1 MKGVI
6 LDAKALNPGDLSF
19 DRLMGMADFEVYD
32 NTPQDL
38 VLERCTGRG
47 IVITNKVPFDRARIE
62 ALPELKYI
70 GVTATGYNIIDI
82 AAARDRGIAV
92 TNIPSYS
99 TDAVAQH
106 VFAFILD
113 ISNAVALH
121 DASVKE
127 GQWEHSDTFCYWKA
141 PLFELAGKR
150 LGIVGLGN
158 IGRRVASIAKAFGM
172 DVVSYSPHS
181 RMEGVEAVDLDSLL
195 STSDIITLHC
205 PLTSQTKGIIC
216 DESLS
221 KVKPGAILINASR
234 GPLVVEDA
242 VIRALDSGRLSR
254 YCADV
259 LDVEPPRGG
268 NRLAIH
274 PASIITPHIAWA
286 PLETRRRLLSIVED
300 NLEAFLNGVEKNR
313 VDLLSSC

>member
-1 MKGVI
+1 MKGVA

-19 DRLMGMADFEVYD
+19 DRLMEMADFEVHD
-32 NTPQDL
+32 NTPDDL
-38 VLERCTGRG
+38 VLDRCAGRQV
-47 IVITNKVPFDRARIE
+47 VITNKVPFDRRRME
-62 ALPELKYI
+62 ALASLKYI

-82 AAARDRGIAV
+82 EAARELGIAV

-106 VFAFILD
+106 VFAFILEV
-113 ISNAVALH
+113 SNAVALH
-121 DASVKE
+121 DKSVKE
-127 GQWEHSDTFCYWKA
+127 GQWERSDTFCYWKT

-158 IGRRVASIAKAFGM
+158 IGRRVASIAKAFAM

-181 RMEGVEAVDLDSLL
+181 RMEGVQAVDLDTLL

-205 PLTSQTKGIIC
+205 PLNAQTRGIVC

-221 KVKPGAILINASR
+221 RVKPGAILINASR
-234 GPLVVEDA
+234 GPLVEEDA
-242 VIRALDSGRLSR
+242 VIRALESGRLSR

-268 NRLAIH
+268 SRLAMH

-300 NLEAFLNGVEKNR
+300 NLEAFLKGEKLNR
-313 VDLLSSC
+313 VDL

>member
-1 MKGVI
+1 MKGVV

-19 DRLMGMADFEVYD
+19 DRLMEMADFEVHD
-32 NTPQDL
+32 NTPDDL
-38 VLERCTGRG
+38 VLDRCAGRQV
-47 IVITNKVPFDRARIE
+47 VITNKVPFDRRRME
-62 ALPELKYI
+62 ALASLKYI

-82 AAARDRGIAV
+82 EAARELGIAV

-106 VFAFILD
+106 VFAFILEV
-113 ISNAVALH
+113 SNAVALH
-121 DASVKE
+121 DKSVKE
-127 GQWEHSDTFCYWKA
+127 GQWERSDTFCYWKT

-158 IGRRVASIAKAFGM
+158 IGRRVASIAKAFAM

-181 RMEGVEAVDLDSLL
+181 RMEGVKAVDLDTLL

-205 PLTSQTKGIIC
+205 PLNAQTRGIVC

-221 KVKPGAILINASR
+221 RVKPGAILINASR
-234 GPLVVEDA
+234 GPLVEEDA
-242 VIRALDSGRLSR
+242 VIRALESGRLSR

-268 NRLAIH
+268 SRLAMH

-300 NLEAFLNGVEKNR
+300 NLEAFLKGEKLNR
-313 VDLLSSC
+313 VDL

>member
-1 MKGVI
+1 MKGVV

-19 DRLMGMADFEVYD
+19 DRLMEMADFEVHD
-32 NTPQDL
+32 NTPDDL
-38 VLERCTGRG
+38 VLDRCAGRQV
-47 IVITNKVPFDRARIE
+47 VITNKVPFDRRRME
-62 ALPELKYI
+62 ALASLKYI

-82 AAARDRGIAV
+82 EAARELGIAV

-106 VFAFILD
+106 VFAFILEV
-113 ISNAVALH
+113 SNAVALH
-121 DASVKE
+121 DKSVKE
-127 GQWEHSDTFCYWKA
+127 GQWERSDTFCYWKT

-158 IGRRVASIAKAFGM
+158 IGRRVASIAKAFAM

-181 RMEGVEAVDLDSLL
+181 RMEGVKAVDLDTLM

-205 PLTSQTKGIIC
+205 PLNAQTRGIVC

-221 KVKPGAILINASR
+221 RVKPGAILINASR
-234 GPLVVEDA
+234 GPLVEEDA
-242 VIRALDSGRLSR
+242 VIRALESRRLSR

-268 NRLAIH
+268 SSLAMH

-300 NLEAFLNGVEKNR
+300 NLEAFLKGEKLNR
-313 VDLLSSC
+313 VDL

>member
-1 MKGVI
+1 MKGVV

-19 DRLMGMADFEVYD
+19 DRLMEMVDFEVHD
-32 NTPQDL
+32 NTPDDL
-38 VLERCTGRG
+38 VLDRCAGRQV
-47 IVITNKVPFDRARIE
+47 VITNKVPFDRRRME
-62 ALPELKYI
+62 ALGSLKYI

-82 AAARDRGIAV
+82 EAARELGIAV

-106 VFAFILD
+106 VFAFILEV
-113 ISNAVALH
+113 SNAVALH
-121 DASVKE
+121 DKSVKE
-127 GQWEHSDTFCYWKA
+127 GQWERSDTFCYWKT

-158 IGRRVASIAKAFGM
+158 IGRRVASIAKAFAM

-181 RMEGVEAVDLDSLL
+181 RMEGVQAVDLDTLL

-205 PLTSQTKGIIC
+205 PLNAQTRGIVC

-234 GPLVVEDA
+234 GPLVEEDA
-242 VIRALDSGRLSR
+242 VIRALESGRLSR

-268 NRLAIH
+268 SRLAMH

-300 NLEAFLNGVEKNR
+300 NLEAFLKGEKLNR
-313 VDLLSSC
+313 VDL

>member
-1 MKGVI
+1 MKGVV

-19 DRLMGMADFEVYD
+19 DRLMKMVDFEVHD
-32 NTPQDL
+32 NTPDDL
-38 VLERCTGRG
+38 VLDRCAGRQV
-47 IVITNKVPFDRARIE
+47 VITNKVPFDRRRME
-62 ALPELKYI
+62 ALASLKYI

-82 AAARDRGIAV
+82 EAARELGIAV

-106 VFAFILD
+106 VFAFILEV
-113 ISNAVALH
+113 SNAVALH
-121 DASVKE
+121 DKSVKE
-127 GQWEHSDTFCYWKA
+127 GQWERSDTFCYWKT

-158 IGRRVASIAKAFGM
+158 IGRRVASIAKAFAM

-181 RMEGVEAVDLDSLL
+181 RMEGVKAVDLDTLM

-205 PLTSQTKGIIC
+205 PLNAQTRGIVC

-221 KVKPGAILINASR
+221 RVKPGAILINASR
-234 GPLVVEDA
+234 GPLVEEDA
-242 VIRALDSGRLSR
+242 VIRALESGILSR

-268 NRLAIH
+268 SRLAMH

-300 NLEAFLNGVEKNR
+300 NLEAFLKGEKLNR
-313 VDLLSSC
+313 VDL

>member
-1 MKGVI
+1 MKGVV

-19 DRLMGMADFEVYD
+19 DRLMEMADFEVHD
-32 NTPQDL
+32 NTPDDL
-38 VLERCTGRG
+38 VLDRCTGRQV
-47 IVITNKVPFDRARIE
+47 VITNKVPFDRRRME
-62 ALPELKYI
+62 ALASLKYI

-82 AAARDRGIAV
+82 EAARELGIAV

-106 VFAFILD
+106 VFAFILEV
-113 ISNAVALH
+113 SNAVALH
-121 DASVKE
+121 DKSVKE
-127 GQWEHSDTFCYWKA
+127 GQWERSDTFCYWKT

-158 IGRRVASIAKAFGM
+158 IGRRVASIAKAFAM

-181 RMEGVEAVDLDSLL
+181 RMEGVQAVDLDILL

-205 PLTSQTKGIIC
+205 PLNAQTRGIVC

-221 KVKPGAILINASR
+221 RVKPGAILINASR
-234 GPLVVEDA
+234 GPLVEEDA
-242 VIRALDSGRLSR
+242 VIRALESGRLSR

-268 NRLAIH
+268 SRLAMH

-300 NLEAFLNGVEKNR
+300 NLEAFLKGEKLNR
-313 VDLLSSC
+313 VDL

>member
-1 MKGVI
+1 MKGVV

-19 DRLMGMADFEVYD
+19 DRLMEMADFEVHD
-32 NTPQDL
+32 NTPDDL
-38 VLERCTGRG
+38 VLDRCTGRQV
-47 IVITNKVPFDRARIE
+47 VITNKVPFDRRRME
-62 ALPELKYI
+62 ALASLKYI

-82 AAARDRGIAV
+82 EAARELGIAV

-106 VFAFILD
+106 VFAFILEV
-113 ISNAVALH
+113 SNAVALH
-121 DASVKE
+121 DKSVKE
-127 GQWEHSDTFCYWKA
+127 GQWERSDTFCYWKT

-158 IGRRVASIAKAFGM
+158 IGRRVASIAKAFAM

-181 RMEGVEAVDLDSLL
+181 RMEGVQAVDLDILL

-205 PLTSQTKGIIC
+205 PLNAQTRGIVC

-221 KVKPGAILINASR
+221 RVKPGAILINASR
-234 GPLVVEDA
+234 GPLVEEDA
-242 VIRALDSGRLSR
+242 VIRALESARLSR

-268 NRLAIH
+268 SRLAMH

-286 PLETRRRLLSIVED
+286 PLETRRRLLSLVED
-300 NLEAFLNGVEKNR
+300 NLEAFLKGEKLNR
-313 VDLLSSC
+313 VDL

>member
-1 MKGVI
+1 MKGVV

-19 DRLMGMADFEVYD
+19 DRLMEMADFEVHD
-32 NTPQDL
+32 NTPDDL
-38 VLERCTGRG
+38 VLDRCAGRQV
-47 IVITNKVPFDRARIE
+47 VITNKVPFDRRRME
-62 ALPELKYI
+62 ALGSLKYI

-82 AAARDRGIAV
+82 EAARELGIAV

-106 VFAFILD
+106 VFAFILEV
-113 ISNAVALH
+113 SNAVALH
-121 DASVKE
+121 DKSVKE
-127 GQWEHSDTFCYWKA
+127 GQWERSDTFCYWKT

-158 IGRRVASIAKAFGM
+158 IGRRVASIAKAFAM

-181 RMEGVEAVDLDSLL
+181 RMEGVKAVDLDTLM

-205 PLTSQTKGIIC
+205 PLNAQTRGIVC

-234 GPLVVEDA
+234 GPLVEEDA
-242 VIRALDSGRLSR
+242 VIRALESGRLSR

-268 NRLAIH
+268 SRLAMH

-300 NLEAFLNGVEKNR
+300 NLEAFLKGEKLNR
-313 VDLLSSC
+313 VDL

>member
-1 MKGVI
+1 MKGVV

-19 DRLMGMADFEVYD
+19 DRLMKMADFEVHD
-32 NTPQDL
+32 NTPDDL
-38 VLERCTGRG
+38 VLDRCAGRQV
-47 IVITNKVPFDRARIE
+47 VITNKVPFDRRRME
-62 ALPELKYI
+62 ALASLKYI

-82 AAARDRGIAV
+82 EAARELGIAV

-106 VFAFILD
+106 VFAFILEV
-113 ISNAVALH
+113 SNAVALH
-121 DASVKE
+121 DKSVKE
-127 GQWEHSDTFCYWKA
+127 GQWERSDTFCYWKT

-158 IGRRVASIAKAFGM
+158 IGRRVASIAKAFAM
-172 DVVSYSPHS
+172 DVVLYSPHS
-181 RMEGVEAVDLDSLL
+181 RMEGVKAVDLDTLM

-205 PLTSQTKGIIC
+205 PLNAQTRGIVC

-221 KVKPGAILINASR
+221 RVKPGAILINASR
-234 GPLVVEDA
+234 GPLVEEDA
-242 VIRALDSGRLSR
+242 VIRALESGRLSR

-268 NRLAIH
+268 SRLAMH

-300 NLEAFLNGVEKNR
+300 NLEAFLKGEKLNR
-313 VDLLSSC
+313 VDL

>member
-1 MKGVI
+1 MKGVV

-19 DRLMGMADFEVYD
+19 DRLMEMADFEVHD
-32 NTPQDL
+32 NTPDDL
-38 VLERCTGRG
+38 VLDRCAGRQV
-47 IVITNKVPFDRARIE
+47 VITNKVPFDRRRME
-62 ALPELKYI
+62 ALASLKYI

-82 AAARDRGIAV
+82 EAARGLGIAV

-106 VFAFILD
+106 VFAFILEV
-113 ISNAVALH
+113 SNAVALH
-121 DASVKE
+121 DKSVKE
-127 GQWEHSDTFCYWKA
+127 GQWERSDTFCYWKT

-158 IGRRVASIAKAFGM
+158 IGRRVASIAKAFAM

-181 RMEGVEAVDLDSLL
+181 RMEGVQTVDLDTLM

-205 PLTSQTKGIIC
+205 PLNAQTRGIVC

-221 KVKPGAILINASR
+221 RVKPGAILINASR
-234 GPLVVEDA
+234 GPLVEEDA
-242 VIRALDSGRLSR
+242 VIRALESGRLSR

-268 NRLAIH
+268 SRLAMH

-300 NLEAFLNGVEKNR
+300 NLEAFLKGEKLNR
-313 VDLLSSC
+313 VDL

>member
-1 MKGVI
+1 MKGVV

-19 DRLMGMADFEVYD
+19 DRLMEMADFEVHD
-32 NTPQDL
+32 NTPDDL
-38 VLERCTGRG
+38 VLDRCTGRQV
-47 IVITNKVPFDRARIE
+47 VITNKVPFDRRRME
-62 ALPELKYI
+62 ALASLKYI

-82 AAARDRGIAV
+82 EAARELGIAV

-106 VFAFILD
+106 VFAFILEV
-113 ISNAVALH
+113 SNAVALH
-121 DASVKE
+121 DKSVKE
-127 GQWEHSDTFCYWKA
+127 GQWERSDTFCYWKT

-158 IGRRVASIAKAFGM
+158 IGRRVASIAKAFAM

-181 RMEGVEAVDLDSLL
+181 RMEGVQAVDLDILL

-205 PLTSQTKGIIC
+205 PLNAQTRGIVC

-221 KVKPGAILINASR
+221 RVKPGAILINASR
-234 GPLVVEDA
+234 GPLVEEDA
-242 VIRALDSGRLSR
+242 VIRALESARLSR

-268 NRLAIH
+268 SRLAMH

-300 NLEAFLNGVEKNR
+300 NLEAFLKGEKLNR
-313 VDLLSSC
+313 VDL

>member
-1 MKGVI
+1 MKGVV

-19 DRLMGMADFEVYD
+19 DRLMEMADFEVHD
-32 NTPQDL
+32 NTPDDL
-38 VLERCTGRG
+38 VLVRCAGRQV
-47 IVITNKVPFDRARIE
+47 VITNKVPFDRRRME
-62 ALPELKYI
+62 ALASLKYI

-82 AAARDRGIAV
+82 EAARELGIAV

-106 VFAFILD
+106 VFAFILEV
-113 ISNAVALH
+113 SNAVALH
-121 DASVKE
+121 DKSVKE
-127 GQWEHSDTFCYWKA
+127 GQWERSDTFCYWKT

-158 IGRRVASIAKAFGM
+158 IGRRVASIAKAFAM

-181 RMEGVEAVDLDSLL
+181 RMEGVKAVDLDTLM

-205 PLTSQTKGIIC
+205 PLNAQTRGIVC

-221 KVKPGAILINASR
+221 RVKPGAILINASR
-234 GPLVVEDA
+234 GPLVEEDA
-242 VIRALDSGRLSR
+242 VIRALESGRLSR

-268 NRLAIH
+268 SRLAMH

-300 NLEAFLNGVEKNR
+300 NLEAFLKGEKLNR
-313 VDLLSSC
+313 VDL

>member
-1 MKGVI
+1 MKGVV

-19 DRLMGMADFEVYD
+19 DRLMEMADFEVHD
-32 NTPQDL
+32 NTPDDL
-38 VLERCTGRG
+38 VLDRCAGRQV
-47 IVITNKVPFDRARIE
+47 VITNKVPFDRRRME
-62 ALPELKYI
+62 ALASLKYI

-82 AAARDRGIAV
+82 EAARELGIAV

-106 VFAFILD
+106 VFAFILEV
-113 ISNAVALH
+113 SNAVALH
-121 DASVKE
+121 DKSVKE
-127 GQWEHSDTFCYWKA
+127 GQWERSDTFCYWKT

-158 IGRRVASIAKAFGM
+158 IGRRVASIAKAFAM

-181 RMEGVEAVDLDSLL
+181 RMEGVQAVDLDTLL

-205 PLTSQTKGIIC
+205 PLNAQTRGIVC

-221 KVKPGAILINASR
+221 RVKPGAILINASR
-234 GPLVVEDA
+234 GPLVEEDA
-242 VIRALDSGRLSR
+242 VIRALESRRLSR

-268 NRLAIH
+268 SRLAMH

-300 NLEAFLNGVEKNR
+300 NLEAFLKGEKLNR
-313 VDLLSSC
+313 VDL

>member
-1 MKGVI
+1 MKGVV

-19 DRLMGMADFEVYD
+19 DRLMEMADFEVHD
-32 NTPQDL
+32 NTPDDL
-38 VLERCTGRG
+38 VLDRCAGRQV
-47 IVITNKVPFDRARIE
+47 VITNKVPFDRRRME
-62 ALPELKYI
+62 ALASLKYI

-82 AAARDRGIAV
+82 EAARELGIAV

-106 VFAFILD
+106 VFAFILEV
-113 ISNAVALH
+113 SNAVALH
-121 DASVKE
+121 DKSVKE
-127 GQWEHSDTFCYWKA
+127 GQWERSDTFCYWKT

-158 IGRRVASIAKAFGM
+158 IGRRVASIAKAFAM

-181 RMEGVEAVDLDSLL
+181 RMEGVKAVDLDTLM

-205 PLTSQTKGIIC
+205 PLNAQTRGIVC

-221 KVKPGAILINASR
+221 RVKPGAILINASR
-234 GPLVVEDA
+234 GPLVEEDA
-242 VIRALDSGRLSR
+242 VIRALESGRLSR

-268 NRLAIH
+268 SRLAMH

-300 NLEAFLNGVEKNR
+300 NLEAFLKGEKLNR
-313 VDLLSSC
+313 VDL

>member
-1 MKGVI
+1 MKGVV

-19 DRLMGMADFEVYD
+19 DRLMEMADFEVHD
-32 NTPQDL
+32 NTPDDL
-38 VLERCTGRG
+38 VLDRCAGRQV
-47 IVITNKVPFDRARIE
+47 VITNKVPFDRRRME
-62 ALPELKYI
+62 ALASLKYI

-82 AAARDRGIAV
+82 EAARELGIAV

-106 VFAFILD
+106 VFAFILEV
-113 ISNAVALH
+113 SNAVALH
-121 DASVKE
+121 DKSVKE
-127 GQWEHSDTFCYWKA
+127 GQWERSDTFCYWKT

-158 IGRRVASIAKAFGM
+158 IGRRVASIAKAFAM

-181 RMEGVEAVDLDSLL
+181 RMEGVKAVDLDTLM

-205 PLTSQTKGIIC
+205 PLNAQTRGIVC

-221 KVKPGAILINASR
+221 RVKPGAILINASR
-234 GPLVVEDA
+234 GPLVEEDS
-242 VIRALDSGRLSR
+242 VIRALESGRLSR

-268 NRLAIH
+268 SRLAMH

-300 NLEAFLNGVEKNR
+300 NLEAFLKGEKLNR
-313 VDLLSSC
+313 VDL

>member
-1 MKGVI
+1 MKGVV

-19 DRLMGMADFEVYD
+19 DRLMEMADFEVHD
-32 NTPQDL
+32 NTPDDL
-38 VLERCTGRG
+38 VLNRCAGRQV
-47 IVITNKVPFDRARIE
+47 VITNKVPFDRRRME
-62 ALPELKYI
+62 ALASLKYI

-82 AAARDRGIAV
+82 EAARELGIAV

-106 VFAFILD
+106 VFAFILEV
-113 ISNAVALH
+113 SNAVALH
-121 DASVKE
+121 DKSVKE
-127 GQWEHSDTFCYWKA
+127 GQWERSDTFCYWKT

-158 IGRRVASIAKAFGM
+158 IGRRVASIAKAFAM

-181 RMEGVEAVDLDSLL
+181 RMEGVQAVDLDTLL

-205 PLTSQTKGIIC
+205 PLNAQTRGIVC
-216 DESLS
+216 DERLS
-221 KVKPGAILINASR
+221 RVKSGAILINASR
-234 GPLVVEDA
+234 GPLVEEDA
-242 VIRALDSGRLSR
+242 VIRALESGRLSR

-268 NRLAIH
+268 SRLAMH

-300 NLEAFLNGVEKNR
+300 NLEAFLKGEKLNR
-313 VDLLSSC
+313 VDL

>member
-1 MKGVI
+1 MKGVV

-19 DRLMGMADFEVYD
+19 DRLMEMADFEVHD
-32 NTPQDL
+32 NTPDDL
-38 VLERCTGRG
+38 VLDRCTGRQV
-47 IVITNKVPFDRARIE
+47 VITNKVPFDRRRME
-62 ALPELKYI
+62 ALASLKYI

-82 AAARDRGIAV
+82 EAARELGIAV

-106 VFAFILD
+106 VFAFILEV
-113 ISNAVALH
+113 SNAVALH
-121 DASVKE
+121 DKSVKE
-127 GQWEHSDTFCYWKA
+127 RQWERSDTFCYWKT

-158 IGRRVASIAKAFGM
+158 IGRRVASIAKAFAM

-181 RMEGVEAVDLDSLL
+181 RMEGVQAVDLDILL

-205 PLTSQTKGIIC
+205 PLNAQTRGIVC

-234 GPLVVEDA
+234 GPLVEEDA
-242 VIRALDSGRLSR
+242 VIRALESGRLSR

-268 NRLAIH
+268 SRLAMH

-300 NLEAFLNGVEKNR
+300 NLEAFLKGEKLNR
-313 VDLLSSC
+313 VDL

>member
-1 MKGVI
+1 MKGVV

-19 DRLMGMADFEVYD
+19 DRLMKMADFEVHD
-32 NTPQDL
+32 NTPDDL
-38 VLERCTGRG
+38 VLDRCAGRQV
-47 IVITNKVPFDRARIE
+47 VITNKVPFDRRRME
-62 ALPELKYI
+62 ALASLKYI

-82 AAARDRGIAV
+82 EAARELGIAV

-106 VFAFILD
+106 VFAFILEV
-113 ISNAVALH
+113 SNAVALH
-121 DASVKE
+121 DKSVKE
-127 GQWEHSDTFCYWKA
+127 GQWERSDTFCYWKT

-158 IGRRVASIAKAFGM
+158 IGRCVASIAKAFAM

-181 RMEGVEAVDLDSLL
+181 RMEGVKAVDLDTLM
-195 STSDIITLHC
+195 STCDIITLHC
-205 PLTSQTKGIIC
+205 PLNAQTRGIVC

-221 KVKPGAILINASR
+221 RVKPGAILINASR
-234 GPLVVEDA
+234 GPLVEEDA
-242 VIRALDSGRLSR
+242 VIRALESGRLSR

-268 NRLAIH
+268 SRLAMH

-300 NLEAFLNGVEKNR
+300 NLEAFLKGEKLNR
-313 VDLLSSC
+313 VDL

>member
-1 MKGVI
+1 MKGVV

-19 DRLMGMADFEVYD
+19 DRLMEMADFEVHD
-32 NTPQDL
+32 NTPDDL
-38 VLERCTGRG
+38 VLDRCAGRQV
-47 IVITNKVPFDRARIE
+47 VITNKVPFDRRRME
-62 ALPELKYI
+62 ALASLKYI

-82 AAARDRGIAV
+82 EAARELGIAV

-106 VFAFILD
+106 VFAFILEV
-113 ISNAVALH
+113 SNAVALH
-121 DASVKE
+121 DKSVKE
-127 GQWEHSDTFCYWKA
+127 GQWERSDTFCYWKT

-158 IGRRVASIAKAFGM
+158 IGRRVASIAKAFAM

-181 RMEGVEAVDLDSLL
+181 RMEGVQAVDLDTLL

-205 PLTSQTKGIIC
+205 PLNAQTRGIVC
-216 DESLS
+216 YESLS
-221 KVKPGAILINASR
+221 RVKPGAILINASR
-234 GPLVVEDA
+234 GPLVEEDA
-242 VIRALDSGRLSR
+242 VIRALESGRLSR

-268 NRLAIH
+268 SRLAIH

-300 NLEAFLNGVEKNR
+300 NLEAFLKGEKLNR
-313 VDLLSSC
+313 VDL

>member
-1 MKGVI
+1 MKGVV

-19 DRLMGMADFEVYD
+19 DRLMEMADFEVHD
-32 NTPQDL
+32 NTPDDL
-38 VLERCTGRG
+38 VLDRCAGRQV
-47 IVITNKVPFDRARIE
+47 VITNKVPFDRRRME
-62 ALPELKYI
+62 ALASLKYI

-82 AAARDRGIAV
+82 EAARELGIAV

-106 VFAFILD
+106 VFAFILEV
-113 ISNAVALH
+113 SNAVALH
-121 DASVKE
+121 DKSVKE
-127 GQWEHSDTFCYWKA
+127 GQWERSDTFCYWKT

-158 IGRRVASIAKAFGM
+158 IGRRVASIAKAFAM

-181 RMEGVEAVDLDSLL
+181 RMEGVQAVDLDTLL

-205 PLTSQTKGIIC
+205 PLNAQTRGIVC

-221 KVKPGAILINASR
+221 RVKSGAILINASR
-234 GPLVVEDA
+234 GPLVEEDA
-242 VIRALDSGRLSR
+242 VIRALESGRLSR

-268 NRLAIH
+268 SRLAMH

-300 NLEAFLNGVEKNR
+300 NLEAFLKGEKLNR
-313 VDLLSSC
+313 VDL

>member
-1 MKGVI
+1 MKGVV

-19 DRLMGMADFEVYD
+19 DRLMEMADFEVHD
-32 NTPQDL
+32 NTPDDL
-38 VLERCTGRG
+38 VLDRCAGRQV
-47 IVITNKVPFDRARIE
+47 VITNKVPFDRRRME
-62 ALPELKYI
+62 ALASLKYI

-82 AAARDRGIAV
+82 EAARELGIAV

-106 VFAFILD
+106 VFAFILEV
-113 ISNAVALH
+113 SNAVALH
-121 DASVKE
+121 DKSVKE
-127 GQWEHSDTFCYWKA
+127 GQWERSDTFCYWKT

-158 IGRRVASIAKAFGM
+158 IGRRVASIAKAFAM

-181 RMEGVEAVDLDSLL
+181 RMEGVKAVDLDTLM

-205 PLTSQTKGIIC
+205 PLNAQTRGIVC

-221 KVKPGAILINASR
+221 RVKPGAILINASR
-234 GPLVVEDA
+234 GPLVEEDA
-242 VIRALDSGRLSR
+242 VIRALESGRLSR

-259 LDVEPPRGG
+259 LDVEPPRSGS
-268 NRLAIH
+268 RLAMH

-300 NLEAFLNGVEKNR
+300 NLEAFLKGEKLNR
-313 VDLLSSC
+313 VDL

>member
-1 MKGVI
+1 MKGVV

-19 DRLMGMADFEVYD
+19 DRLMEMADFEVHD
-32 NTPQDL
+32 NTPDDL
-38 VLERCTGRG
+38 VLDRCAGRQV
-47 IVITNKVPFDRARIE
+47 VITNKVPFDRRRME
-62 ALPELKYI
+62 ALAFLKYI

-82 AAARDRGIAV
+82 EAARELGIAV

-106 VFAFILD
+106 VFAFILEV
-113 ISNAVALH
+113 SNAVALH
-121 DASVKE
+121 DKSVKE
-127 GQWEHSDTFCYWKA
+127 GQWERSDTFCYWKT

-158 IGRRVASIAKAFGM
+158 IGRRVASIAKAFAM
-172 DVVSYSPHS
+172 DVVSSSPHS
-181 RMEGVEAVDLDSLL
+181 RMEGVKAVDLDTLL

-205 PLTSQTKGIIC
+205 PLNAQTRGIVC

-221 KVKPGAILINASR
+221 RVKPGAILINASR
-234 GPLVVEDA
+234 GPLVEEDA
-242 VIRALDSGRLSR
+242 VIRALESGRLSR

-268 NRLAIH
+268 SRLAMH

-300 NLEAFLNGVEKNR
+300 NLEAFLKGEKLNR
-313 VDLLSSC
+313 VDL

>member
-1 MKGVI
+1 MKGVV

-19 DRLMGMADFEVYD
+19 DRLMEMADFEVHD
-32 NTPQDL
+32 NTPDDL
-38 VLERCTGRG
+38 VLDRCTGRQV
-47 IVITNKVPFDRARIE
+47 VITNKVPFDRRRME
-62 ALPELKYI
+62 ALASLKYI

-82 AAARDRGIAV
+82 EAARELGIAV

-106 VFAFILD
+106 VFAFILEV
-113 ISNAVALH
+113 SNAVALH
-121 DASVKE
+121 DKSVKE
-127 GQWEHSDTFCYWKA
+127 GQWERSDTFCYWKT

-158 IGRRVASIAKAFGM
+158 IGRRVASIAKAFAM

-181 RMEGVEAVDLDSLL
+181 RMEGVQAVDLDILL
-195 STSDIITLHC
+195 STSDIITFHC
-205 PLTSQTKGIIC
+205 PLNAQTRGIVC

-221 KVKPGAILINASR
+221 RVKPGAILINASR
-234 GPLVVEDA
+234 GPLVEEDA
-242 VIRALDSGRLSR
+242 VIRALESARLSR

-268 NRLAIH
+268 SRLAMH

-286 PLETRRRLLSIVED
+286 PLETRRRLLSLVED
-300 NLEAFLNGVEKNR
+300 NLEAFLKGEKLNR
-313 VDLLSSC
+313 VDL

>member
-1 MKGVI
+1 MKGVV

-19 DRLMGMADFEVYD
+19 DRLMEMADFEVHD
-32 NTPQDL
+32 NTPDDL
-38 VLERCTGRG
+38 VLDRCAGRQV
-47 IVITNKVPFDRARIE
+47 VITNKVPFDRRRME
-62 ALPELKYI
+62 ALASLKYI

-82 AAARDRGIAV
+82 EAARELGIAV

-106 VFAFILD
+106 VFAFILEV
-113 ISNAVALH
+113 SNAVALH
-121 DASVKE
+121 DKSVKE
-127 GQWEHSDTFCYWKA
+127 GQWERSDTFCYWKT

-158 IGRRVASIAKAFGM
+158 IGRRVASIAKAFAM

-181 RMEGVEAVDLDSLL
+181 RMEGVKAVDLDTLM

-205 PLTSQTKGIIC
+205 PLNAQTRGIVC

-221 KVKPGAILINASR
+221 RVKPGAILINASR
-234 GPLVVEDA
+234 GPLVEEDA
-242 VIRALDSGRLSR
+242 VIRALESGRLSR

-268 NRLAIH
+268 SSLAMH

-300 NLEAFLNGVEKNR
+300 NLEAFLKGEKLNR
-313 VDLLSSC
+313 VDL

>member
-1 MKGVI
+1 MKGVV

-19 DRLMGMADFEVYD
+19 DRLMEMADFEVHD
-32 NTPQDL
+32 NTPDDL
-38 VLERCTGRG
+38 VLDRCAGRQV
-47 IVITNKVPFDRARIE
+47 VITNKVPFDRRRME
-62 ALPELKYI
+62 ALASLKYI

-82 AAARDRGIAV
+82 EAARELGIAV

-106 VFAFILD
+106 VFAFILEV
-113 ISNAVALH
+113 SNAVALH
-121 DASVKE
+121 DKSVKE
-127 GQWEHSDTFCYWKA
+127 GQWERSDTFCYWKT

-158 IGRRVASIAKAFGM
+158 IGRRVASIAKAFAM

-181 RMEGVEAVDLDSLL
+181 RMEGVKAVDLDTLM

-205 PLTSQTKGIIC
+205 PLNAQTRGIVC

-221 KVKPGAILINASR
+221 RVKPGAILINASR
-234 GPLVVEDA
+234 GPLVEEDA
-242 VIRALDSGRLSR
+242 VIRALESGRLSR

-268 NRLAIH
+268 SRLAIH

-300 NLEAFLNGVEKNR
+300 NLEAFLKGEKLNR
-313 VDLLSSC
+313 VDL

>member
-1 MKGVI
+1 MKGVV

-19 DRLMGMADFEVYD
+19 DRLMEMADFEVHD
-32 NTPQDL
+32 NTPDDL
-38 VLERCTGRG
+38 VLDRCTGRHV
-47 IVITNKVPFDRARIE
+47 VITNKVPFDRRRME
-62 ALPELKYI
+62 ALASLKYI

-82 AAARDRGIAV
+82 EAARELGIAV

-106 VFAFILD
+106 VFAFILEV
-113 ISNAVALH
+113 SNAVALH
-121 DASVKE
+121 DRSVKE
-127 GQWEHSDTFCYWKA
+127 GQWERSDTFCYWKT

-158 IGRRVASIAKAFGM
+158 IGRRVASIAKAFAM

-181 RMEGVEAVDLDSLL
+181 RMEGVKAVDLDTLM

-205 PLTSQTKGIIC
+205 PLNAQTRGIVC

-221 KVKPGAILINASR
+221 RVKPGAILINASR
-234 GPLVVEDA
+234 GPLVEEDA
-242 VIRALDSGRLSR
+242 VIRALESGRLSR

-268 NRLAIH
+268 SRLAMH

-300 NLEAFLNGVEKNR
+300 NLEAFLKGEKLNR
-313 VDLLSSC
+313 VDL